1 MSVLCPSNPV
11 LILFMLAMC
20 HSPLVDRLVKAVYRQ
35 RANPYSG
42 VLSLNKWRG
51 YEPDGALKET
61 RLAGTYKAGLPEA
74 EPHQDGGGDEYLGV
88 LFSLRPY
95 LETNLIYEILDDDH
109 QIALLMTFDDLN
121 ALYYCLS

>member
-1 MSVLCPSNPV
+1 M
-11 LILFMLAMC
+11 
-20 HSPLVDRLVKAVYRQ
+20 KAVFRQ

-61 RLAGTYKAGLPEA
+61 RPAGTYKAGLPEA
-74 EPHQDGGGDEYLGV
+74 EPHKEGGGNEDVVV

-95 LETNLIYEILDDDH
+95 LETKPIYEILDDDH
-109 QIALLMTFDDLN
+109 QIASLMTFDDLN
-121 ALYYCLS
+121 AFYYCLS

>member
-1 MSVLCPSNPV
+1 M
-11 LILFMLAMC
+11 
-20 HSPLVDRLVKAVYRQ
+20 KAVFRQ

-61 RLAGTYKAGLPEA
+61 RLAGTYKAGMPEA
-74 EPHQDGGGDEYLGV
+74 EPHQEGGGNEDVVV
-88 LFSLRPY
+88 LFRLRPY
-95 LETNLIYEILDDDH
+95 LETKPIYEILDDDH
-109 QIALLMTFDDLN
+109 QIASLMTFDDLN